1 MIGAEAAVI
10 ITCASFSAVALTI
23 NISLLIIMK
32 KYTPK
37 SFANFGIVMKFQ
49 VLVDIHTN
57 FTAAAV
63 INRTILLSDS
73 FVYIAHG
80 PCTLLSSSVCFA
92 SYGIALLGGLMSIY
106 IVLVSFIVR
115 LQIMSNRNPSNRSIV
130 ALLIVLPL
138 PVPAAIT
145 LKENAPVFNAMQM
158 LFFNSRS
165 DDSIMREILY
175 ERIPEYVATDATIFG
190 IEDIRIATMRLS
202 ITLIIVF
209 IMPIYFILLL
219 LRSKIVKC
227 LDNTGKCISDKTR
240 KMHVQF
246 VKMLTLQCVIPP
258 IVFFATF
265 VPIELEYLDL
275 LRHPM
280 TEALINILARL
291 STLLSPIVVFIHI
304 IPYKW
309 ALFRWIGSRYK
320 QSRSSVNAN
329 EEIALIVL
337 TA

>member
-145 LKENAPVFNAMQM
+145 
-158 LFFNSRS
+158 
-165 DDSIMREILY
+165 
-175 ERIPEYVATDATIFG
+175 
-190 IEDIRIATMRLS
+190 
-202 ITLIIVF
+202 
-209 IMPIYFILLL
+209 
-219 LRSKIVKC
+219 
-227 LDNTGKCISDKTR
+227 
-240 KMHVQF
+240 
-246 VKMLTLQCVIPP
+246 MLTLQCVIPP

-280 TEALINILARL
+280 TEALINISHA
-291 STLLSPIVVFIHI
+291 SGPCFD
-304 IPYKW
+304 
-309 ALFRWIGSRYK
+309 GSGADINNHG
-320 QSRSSVNAN
+320 QA
-329 EEIALIVL
+329 
-337 TA
+337 